1 MLIKIAFLKWKW
13 TDKDEKKKCIPP
25 ESSQKAGKH
34 DVPWHTHTSKEKSFS
49 KTKNTTN
56 VLCLY
61 EINFQTF
68 PA

>member
-1 MLIKIAFLKWKW
+1 M
-13 TDKDEKKKCIPP
+13 KKKCIPP

-34 DVPWHTHTSKEKSFS
+34 DVPWHTPTSKEKSFS

-68 PA
+68 RA